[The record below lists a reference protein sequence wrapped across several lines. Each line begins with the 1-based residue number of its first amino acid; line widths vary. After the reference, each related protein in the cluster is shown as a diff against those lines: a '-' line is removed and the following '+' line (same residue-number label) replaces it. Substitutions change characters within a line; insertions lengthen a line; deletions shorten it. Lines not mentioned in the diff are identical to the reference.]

1 MTWHIDGVGGGGG
14 RIASEFWKN
23 TNIELKGGW
32 IDADPKDPKGKR
44 IGDIERN
51 DYGYYIFTR
60 AIADLEDAIIENT
73 GQRIDIDG
81 YNRRPELPMTALSIK
96 EVRYK
101 VVRGIAEKIFKT
113 DLVPDGD
120 YESILFT
127 VAFGGGTGT
136 GIINP
141 VTEILRRRTGLSIYA
156 LGALT
161 ESKKYDEKNFPL
173 ARRCFNTA
181 WALRNL
187 LIKTRREGVDAVF
200 LVDNDVL
207 KGKREEKNKQIFK
220 SLLPMLNPV
229 KWDEGFIGTDLRDKL
244 TGGIS
249 MPQII
254 VPCYYAANNDM
265 GVRDLLDRAVK
276 NKLMECDHTKAD
288 SVIVFTSLL
297 SLEEKEEIVKW
308 VKEGTIEKGNEKISE
323 EKIHVCRVW
332 NSKREIL
339 MLLRNPYGGENDPF
353 YNRLS
358 DIINKA
364 IEYVNSKSSEEKV
377 NPDILEG
384 FNKDFRT
391 KLSDFIIDRL
401 IPDLEE

>member
-14 RIASEFWKN
+14 RIAVDFWEN

-32 IDADPKDPKGKR
+32 IDADPTEPKEKG
-44 IGDIERN
+44 IGDIESN
-51 DYGYYIFTR
+51 DYGYYIFTKV
-60 AIADLEDAIIENT
+60 IANLEDMVKRLT

-81 YNRRPELPMTALSIK
+81 YNRRPELPMTALSIEK
-96 EVRYK
+96 VRNK
-101 VVRGIAEKIFKT
+101 IVRGIAEKIFKN
-113 DLVPDGD
+113 LVPDGD

-141 VTEILRRRTGLSIYA
+141 ISEILRKRTGASIYA
-156 LGALT
+156 LGALS
-161 ESKKYDEKNFPL
+161 ESVEYDIKKFPL
-173 ARRCFNTA
+173 SRRCFNTS

-207 KGKREEKNKQIFK
+207 SGKREEKNRRIFE
-220 SLLPMLNPV
+220 SLFPMINPR
-229 KWDEGFIGTDLRDKL
+229 KLDEGFIGTDLRDKL
-244 TGGIS
+244 TVGIG
-249 MPQII
+249 MPQVI
-254 VPCYYAANNDM
+254 VPCYYAANNDR
-265 GVRDLLDRAVK
+265 GVRDLLDRAVE

-308 VKEGTIEKGNEKISE
+308 VKEETIEKGNEKISE
-323 EKIHVCRVW
+323 EKIHVCSVW
-332 NSKREIL
+332 NSKREVL
-339 MLLRNPYGGENDPF
+339 MLLRNPYGSEKDPF
-353 YNRLS
+353 YDRLS
-358 DIINKA
+358 DIINNAK
-364 IEYVNSKSSEEKV
+364 EYAMPGSKEKKV

-384 FNKDFRT
+384 FNENIRT
-391 KLSDFIIDRL
+391 KLSDFITETL
-401 IPDLEE
+401 IHDLER

>member
-14 RIASEFWKN
+14 RIASEFWD
-23 TNIELKGGW
+23 TNIGLKGGW

-44 IGDIERN
+44 IGDIESN

-101 VVRGIAEKIFKT
+101 LVLGIVEKIFKW
-113 DLVPDGD
+113 DLVPEGD
-120 YESILFT
+120 YESIFFT

-173 ARRCFNTA
+173 LRRCFNTS

-187 LIKTRREGVDAVF
+187 LIKTRRDGVDAVF

-207 KGKREEKNKQIFK
+207 KGKREGKNRRIFE
-220 SLLPMLNPV
+220 SLFPMMNPR
-229 KWDEGFIGTDLRDKL
+229 KLDEGFIGTDLRDKL
-244 TGGIS
+244 TGGIG

-265 GVRDLLDRAVK
+265 EVRDLLDRAVK

-288 SVIVFTSLL
+288 TIIVFTSLL
-297 SLEEKEEIVKW
+297 SVEEKEEIVKW
-308 VKEGTIEKGNEKISE
+308 VKEETIEKGNEKISE

-339 MLLRNPYGGENDPF
+339 MLLRNPYGSEKDPF
-353 YNRLS
+353 YDRLS
-358 DIINKA
+358 DIINNAKEYA
-364 IEYVNSKSSEEKV
+364 IPGSKEKMV

-391 KLSDFIIDRL
+391 KLSDFIINRL
-401 IPDLEE
+401 MPDLER

>member
-14 RIASEFWKN
+14 RIASEFWD

-96 EVRYK
+96 EVRYN
-101 VVRGIAEKIFKT
+101 VVRGIAEKIFKR

-136 GIINP
+136 GVINP

-173 ARRCFNTA
+173 RRRCFNTS

-187 LIKTRREGVDAVF
+187 LIKTRRDGVDAVF
-200 LVDNDVL
+200 LVDNDVI
-207 KGKREEKNKQIFK
+207 KGKREEKNRRIFE
-220 SLLPMLNPV
+220 SLFPMMNPR
-229 KWDEGFIGTDLRDKL
+229 KLDEGFIGTDLRDKL
-244 TGGIS
+244 TGGIY

-254 VPCYYAANNDM
+254 VPCYYAANNDVE
-265 GVRDLLDRAVK
+265 VRDLLDRAVK

-288 SVIVFTSLL
+288 TIIVFTSPP
-297 SLEEKEEIVKW
+297 SVKEKEEIEKW
-308 VKEGTIEKGNEKISE
+308 VKEETIGKGNKKITE
-323 EKIHVCRVW
+323 EKIHVCKVG
-332 NSKREIL
+332 NSKREVLI
-339 MLLRNPYGGENDPF
+339 LLRNPYGGENDPF

-391 KLSDFIIDRL
+391 KLSNFIIDRL
-401 IPDLEE
+401 MPDLER